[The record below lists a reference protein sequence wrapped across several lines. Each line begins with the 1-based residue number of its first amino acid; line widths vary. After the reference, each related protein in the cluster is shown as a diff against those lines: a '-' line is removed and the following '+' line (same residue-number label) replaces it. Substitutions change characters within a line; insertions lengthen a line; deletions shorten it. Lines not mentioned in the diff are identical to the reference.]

1 MKTNNITNIVLLVS
15 LLFAFELLIVCE
27 SSDQGPLILNFYSKT
42 CSKAEGIV
50 SSIILRRAAANPVLG
65 AKLLRLHFHDC
76 FVRGCDASILLDPVG
91 SNQTEKQSLPNLS
104 LSGFDVI
111 DEIKTEIEKVCP
123 GVVSCADILALAA
136 RDSVSIR
143 FKIPL
148 WEVPTGRRDGIV
160 SLIADPLVNLP
171 SPFADFANLQSL
183 FTRKGLNLID
193 LVALSGAHT
202 IGVAHCGSFSG
213 RLYNFSNTSNTDPTL
228 DPAYANFLRAKCPN
242 PPNSATTVELDLQ
255 SSLSFDTRY
264 FNALLQKKGLLV
276 SDAALLTN
284 VGSAQIVNQ
293 FQNPIK
299 FFVEFAKS
307 MKKMGAMG
315 VLTGNA
321 GEIRKQCR
329 VMNRRP

>member
-50 SSIILRRAAANPVLG
+50 SSIILRRVAANPVLG

-91 SNQTEKQSLPNLS
+91 SDQTEKQSLPNLS

-111 DEIKTEIEKVCP
+111 DEIKTKIEKVCP

-136 RDSVSIR
+136 RDSVSVR

-171 SPFADFANLQSL
+171 SPFANFASLQSL
-183 FTRKGLNLID
+183 FTRKGLNLTD
-193 LVALSGAHT
+193 LVALS
-202 IGVAHCGSFSG
+202 
-213 RLYNFSNTSNTDPTL
+213 
-228 DPAYANFLRAKCPN
+228 
-242 PPNSATTVELDLQ
+242 
-255 SSLSFDTRY
+255 
-264 FNALLQKKGLLV
+264 
-276 SDAALLTN
+276 ALLTN

-315 VLTGNA
+315 VLSGNA

-329 VMNRRP
+329 VVNRRP

>member
-1 MKTNNITNIVLLVS
+1 MQ
-15 LLFAFELLIVCE
+15 F
-27 SSDQGPLILNFYSKT
+27 
-42 CSKAEGIV
+42 
-50 SSIILRRAAANPVLG
+50 R
-65 AKLLRLHFHDC
+65 
-76 FVRGCDASILLDPVG
+76 
-91 SNQTEKQSLPNLS
+91 
-104 LSGFDVI
+104 
-111 DEIKTEIEKVCP
+111 
-123 GVVSCADILALAA
+123 
-136 RDSVSIR
+136 
-143 FKIPL
+143 IPL

-171 SPFADFANLQSL
+171 SPFADFASLQSL

-202 IGVAHCGSFSG
+202 IG
-213 RLYNFSNTSNTDPTL
+213 
-228 DPAYANFLRAKCPN
+228 ANFLRAKCSN
-242 PPNSATTVELDLQ
+242 PPNSATTVELDPQ

-329 VMNRRP
+329 VVNRRP